1 MTLLA
6 LLAAASV
13 QTMPVA
19 AEPQTE
25 ADIVVIGRRLAE
37 MSVIV
42 GRDARG
48 RFTCSVSASSGSGR
62 LDAELCRSASRCVR
76 EGAVDNAAV
85 ATCIDRRKPD
95 LLADLRRRL
104 AERRGH
110 AS

>member
-1 MTLLA
+1 MSLLL
-6 LLAAASV
+6 LLAASV
-13 QTMPVA
+13 VQPA

-25 ADIVVIGRRLAE
+25 ADIVVIGRRLAGV
-37 MSVIV
+37 SANV

-48 RFTCSVSASSGSGR
+48 RFTCSLSASSGSGR
-62 LDAELCRSASRCVR
+62 LDAELCRTASRCVR
-76 EGAVDNAAV
+76 EGANNNAAV
-85 ATCIDRRKPD
+85 AACIDRRKPA